1 MKKRKI
7 MVLCLTVVLLVSG
20 GTAFGGPQSDK
31 SGGAQGTVTLNFATA
46 GDTNM
51 LEFFQAQVG
60 PAFTAKYPN
69 IKINVVGTGT
79 GDDGS
84 RAIYT
89 KWKAQLDAKRNDWDI
104 DAACVN
110 ESIMFDMIN
119 DGVITQ
125 YVPSIN
131 NAKYVNTPS
140 AEYCLGTNVK
150 GYVVP
155 LFKSQIV
162 LAYNP
167 ERVTNPPKNF
177 NELESWIKAH
187 PNKFGYNGVVGGMS
201 GVGFT
206 AAWLYAKSGDY
217 QTIAVGPYNE
227 GITRTWPGI
236 IKQLKDLPVVIT
248 QGNAGTLDMLNRG
261 EIDMG
266 PVWVDML
273 LLWKSDGRMNPNIR
287 MLLPEPGM
295 PGQPMYLV
303 VGSKA
308 KNAEAARL
316 FCDFIAD
323 PAVQAEYVV
332 GKYTWYPGVDSV
344 AVFEKCSEESK
355 RLLFSEVTAE
365 DIAKKGL
372 ALPLSAYMKEM
383 QRLYAEVR

>member
-1 MKKRKI
+1 MRKSLSVI
-7 MVLCLTVVLLVSG
+7 CAVLLVISFAG
-20 GTAFGGPQSDK
+20 CSKNGDSRKA
-31 SGGAQGTVTLNFATA
+31 AETVTLNFATA

-51 LEFFQAQVG
+51 LEFFQNYIG
-60 PAFTAKYPN
+60 TAFTAKYPN
-69 IKINVVGTGT
+69 IKINVVGTGP

-84 RAIYT
+84 RNIYT
-89 KWKAQLDAKRNDWDI
+89 KWKAQADAKRTDWDI

-110 ESIMFDMIN
+110 ESIMRDMIAN
-119 DGVITQ
+119 KVIAQ
-125 YVPSIN
+125 YVPGIS
-131 NAKYVNTPS
+131 NAKYVNTPAS
-140 AEYCLGTNVK
+140 EFCLGTNVK

-155 LFKSQIV
+155 MFKSQIV

-167 ERVTNPPKNF
+167 DKVKNPPKNF
-177 NELESWIKAH
+177 NELEAWIKAN
-187 PNKFGYNGVVGGMS
+187 PRKFGYNGVVGGMS

-206 AAWLYAKSGDY
+206 AAWLYAKTGEY
-217 QTIAVGPYNE
+217 EIMANGPYDAKY
-227 GITRTWPGI
+227 TQKWPDI
-236 IKQLKDLPVVIT
+236 IKSLKALPVVYT

-261 EIDMG
+261 EIDIG

-287 MLLPEPGM
+287 MLLPDPGM

-303 VGSKA
+303 VAQNA

-316 FCDFIAD
+316 WCDFIAD
-323 PAVQAEYVV
+323 PAIQAEYVV

-365 DIAKKGL
+365 EIAKKGL
-372 ALPLSAYMKEM
+372 SLPLSDYMKDM
-383 QRLYAEVR
+383 QKMYAEIR